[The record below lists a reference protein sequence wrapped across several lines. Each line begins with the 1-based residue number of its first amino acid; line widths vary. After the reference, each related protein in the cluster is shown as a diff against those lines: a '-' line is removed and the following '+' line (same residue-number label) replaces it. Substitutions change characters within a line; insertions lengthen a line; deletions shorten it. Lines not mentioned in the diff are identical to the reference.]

1 MRAPLE
7 PKPLPPK
14 KPSSQGANG
23 EAILIGILLP
33 VLVAAAWFGYAVY
46 DRTLH
51 PRELT
56 AKDEA
61 PSLIDDVAGFFG
73 GKTAPATVAEPV
85 PGATAGTGPAVE
97 PPIKPTGPA
106 TAVTPTVKEELPA
119 LAPRPYP
126 FDSISRRD
134 PQCRATLL
142 ADTKARVYDGKW
154 ESHYDRL
161 RYGLYPALTA
171 TSATDGARRFDDLW
185 ESNYFAIGLTQAD
198 FVRQVTPKTLR
209 EFMTDE
215 QVQPFLIELLGDA
228 ERMELFLANVKPG
241 DNLGNALRVW
251 ARLANDDA
259 KELKGKYVNL
269 QVATALVFDQKFTF
283 ARARDPKHE
292 RFTVDALERYR
303 YFRDNAQRQRLETD
317 LKKLEPYELIWV
329 VSAEA
334 TTEEMEWALKENDLR
349 KLKLAN
355 GDQQKDWSEAYPMI
369 NYRMDF
375 VTGAKPPKAP
385 PGKKAYKPLAESFTR
400 GTLEEIL
407 EVGGICM
414 DQSHFGTTAARAY
427 GIPAASVGGDGNRG
441 GHAWFAYLM
450 PNHQWNMGNG
460 FRPFNEPR
468 NLPGT
473 GRYADGYAN
482 GHTRDPQ
489 TGRGIGEF
497 EVQLTGDPK
506 RRMKSHYEKAFRL
519 RLAARVYAAN
529 TDQEGRYACLRFAT
543 HAAELSIDA
552 WKEAA
557 ACLEDLGPKAD
568 HERWRGFLRDMRVA
582 FNVSDED
589 KRWPDMLAIADGY
602 AEKHVWTDPKMTPEQ
617 IFKECRHSY
626 EVFMREKKRLRGD
639 TMDKTRY
646 DLIVLAAERTARQL
660 VKDTTPKGQENL
672 FFFLRHA
679 LQDNREHLP
688 TFRGLLD
695 NFYAAVKGNKK
706 LERFFL
712 EEMRRIYVR
721 EMEDTGNDVFRMK
734 TVLGLIDVMLPYF
747 GKCDEPELGRRLV
760 HDKEKIQKEL
770 EKLKKQ

>member
-7 PKPLPPK
+7 PKPLPTK
-14 KPSSQGANG
+14 KPKSGSGHG

-33 VLVAAAWFGYAVY
+33 VLLAAAWFGYAVF

-51 PRELT
+51 PRTLASQDDT
-56 AKDEA
+56 
-61 PSLIDDVAGFFG
+61 PSVIDNVAGFFG
-73 GKTAPATVAEPV
+73 HKPTVAVAEPV
-85 PGATAGTGPAVE
+85 PVTTAGTGPAIE

-106 TAVTPTVKEELPA
+106 VAVTPTVKEELPA

-134 PQCRATLL
+134 PKCLATLL
-142 ADTKARVYDGKW
+142 ADAKARVYDGKW

-171 TSATDGARRFDDLW
+171 TSATDEARRYDELW
-185 ESNYFAIGLTQAD
+185 ENRYFALGMTQAE
-198 FVRQVTPKTLR
+198 FVRQVTPAALR
-209 EFMTDE
+209 QFMTDE
-215 QVQPFLIELLGDA
+215 QVQPFLIALLADA
-228 ERMELFLANVKPG
+228 ERMELFLANLKPE

-259 KELKGKYVNL
+259 TELKNKYVNL
-269 QVATALVFDQKFTF
+269 QVATALVFDQRFSF
-283 ARARDPKHE
+283 SRARDPKHE

-303 YFRDNAQRQRLETD
+303 YFRDNAERQRLETD
-317 LKKLEPYELIWV
+317 LKKLAPYELVWV
-329 VSAEA
+329 VSAES
-334 TTEEMEWALKENDLR
+334 TTAEMEWALKENDLKR
-349 KLKLAN
+349 LKLVTA
-355 GDQQKDWSEAYPMI
+355 DQKNDWSEAYPMI

-375 VTGAKPPKAP
+375 VTGSRPPKAP
-385 PGKKAYKPLAESFTR
+385 PGKPAYKPLAESFTR
-400 GTLEEIL
+400 GTLEEIYD
-407 EVGGICM
+407 VGGICM
-414 DQSHFGTTAARAY
+414 DQSHFGTTTARAY

-543 HAAELSIDA
+543 HAAELSIDT

-557 ACLEDLGPKAD
+557 ACLEDLGTKAD
-568 HERWRGFLRDMRVA
+568 HERWRSFLRDMRVA

-602 AEKHVWTDPKMTPEQ
+602 AEKQVWTDPKMTPEQ
-617 IFKECRHSY
+617 IFKECRQSY

-646 DLIVLAAERTARQL
+646 DLIVVAAERTARQL

-672 FFFLRHA
+672 FFYLRHA

-747 GKCDEPELGRRLV
+747 GKCDEPELGRKLV

>member
-7 PKPLPPK
+7 PKPLPK
-14 KPSSQGANG
+14 KPKSGSGHG
-23 EAILIGILLP
+23 EAILIGVLLP
-33 VLVAAAWFGYAVY
+33 VLLAAAWFGYAVF

-51 PRELT
+51 PRTL
-56 AKDEA
+56 ASQDDA
-61 PSLIDDVAGFFG
+61 PSVIDNVAGFFG
-73 GKTAPATVAEPV
+73 QKPTVAVAEPV
-85 PGATAGTGPAVE
+85 PVTTAGTGPAIE

-106 TAVTPTVKEELPA
+106 VAVTPTVKEELPA

-134 PQCRATLL
+134 PKCLATLL
-142 ADTKARVYDGKW
+142 ADAKARVYDGKW

-171 TSATDGARRFDDLW
+171 TSATDEARRYDELW
-185 ESNYFAIGLTQAD
+185 ENRYFALGMTQAE
-198 FVRQVTPKTLR
+198 FVRQVTPVALR
-209 EFMTDE
+209 QFMTDE
-215 QVQPFLIELLGDA
+215 QVQPFLIALLADA
-228 ERMELFLANVKPG
+228 ERMELFLANLKPE

-259 KELKGKYVNL
+259 TELKDKYVNL
-269 QVATALVFDQKFTF
+269 QVATALVFDQRFSF
-283 ARARDPKHE
+283 SRARDPKHE

-303 YFRDNAQRQRLETD
+303 YFRDNAERQRLETD
-317 LKKLEPYELIWV
+317 LKKLAPYELVWV
-329 VSAEA
+329 VSAES
-334 TTEEMEWALKENDLR
+334 TTAEMEWALKENDLKR
-349 KLKLAN
+349 LKLVTA
-355 GDQQKDWSEAYPMI
+355 DQKNDWSEAYPMI

-375 VTGAKPPKAP
+375 VTGSRPPKAP
-385 PGKKAYKPLAESFTR
+385 PGKPAYKPLAESFTR
-400 GTLEEIL
+400 GTLEEIYD
-407 EVGGICM
+407 VGGICM
-414 DQSHFGTTAARAY
+414 DQSHFGTTTARAY

-441 GHAWFAYLM
+441 GHAWFAFLM
-450 PNHQWNMGNG
+450 PSHQWNMGNG
-460 FRPFNEPR
+460 FHPFNEPR

-473 GRYADGYAN
+473 GRYSDGYAN

-489 TGRGIGEF
+489 TGKSIGEF

-519 RLAARVYAAN
+519 RLAARVYQAN
-529 TDQEGRYACLRFAT
+529 TDPEGRYACLRFAT
-543 HAAELSIDA
+543 HAAELSIDT

-557 ACLEDLGPKAD
+557 TCLEDQGDKITFA
-568 HERWRGFLRDMRVA
+568 RWREFLRDMRVA
-582 FNVSDED
+582 FNIADED

-617 IFKECRHSY
+617 IFKECRQSY
-626 EVFMREKKRLRGD
+626 EVFLREKKRLQGN

-646 DLIVLAAERTARQL
+646 DLIVVAAERTARQL
-660 VKDTTPKGQENL
+660 VKDPTPKGQENL

-679 LQDNREHLP
+679 LEDNKEHLP

-712 EEMRRIYVR
+712 EEMRRVYVR

-734 TVLGLIDVMLPYF
+734 AVLALIDVMLPYF
-747 GKCDEPELGRRLV
+747 GKCDEPELGRKLG

-770 EKLKKQ
+770 DKLKKQ

>member
-7 PKPLPPK
+7 PKPLPTK
-14 KPSSQGANG
+14 KPTSGG
-23 EAILIGILLP
+23 GHTEALLIGILLP
-33 VLVAAAWFGYAVY
+33 VLLAAGWFGYAVY
-46 DRTLH
+46 DRALH
-51 PRELT
+51 PRVPT
-56 AKDEA
+56 GKDEA
-61 PSLIDDVAGFFG
+61 PSLVDDVAGFFG
-73 GKTAPATVAEPV
+73 KPATPAAVAETT
-85 PGATAGTGPAVE
+85 PGANAGTGPAAE

-106 TAVTPTVKEELPA
+106 TAVTPTVKEEAPA
-119 LAPRPYP
+119 LAVRPYP
-126 FDSISRRD
+126 FDTISCRD
-134 PQCRATLL
+134 PKCRATLL
-142 ADTKARVYDGKW
+142 ADAKARVYDGKW

-161 RYGLYPALTA
+161 RYGLYPALVA
-171 TSATDGARRFDDLW
+171 TSATDGDRRYDALW
-185 ESNYFAIGLTQAD
+185 EGDYFALGMTQAE

-215 QVQPFLIELLGDA
+215 QVQPFLIELLADA
-228 ERMELFLANVKPG
+228 GRMELFLANLKPE

-251 ARLANDDA
+251 ARLAGDDA
-259 KELKGKYVNL
+259 PELKGKYVNL
-269 QVATALVFDQKFTF
+269 QLATALVFDQKFTF
-283 ARARDPKHE
+283 GRARDPKHE

-303 YFRDNAQRQRLETD
+303 FFRDNAQRQRLETD

-334 TTEEMEWALKENDLR
+334 TTAEMEWALKEKELK
-349 KLKLAN
+349 KLKLVTA
-355 GDQQKDWSEAYPMI
+355 DQKNDWSEAYPMI

-375 VTGAKPPKAP
+375 VTGGKPPKAP
-385 PGKKAYKPLAESFTR
+385 AGKPAYKPLAESFTR
-400 GTLEEIL
+400 GTLEEIF

-414 DQSHFGTTAARAY
+414 DQSHFGTTTARAY

-450 PNHQWNMGNG
+450 PSHQWNMGNG
-460 FRPFNEPR
+460 FHPFNEPR

-489 TGRGIGEF
+489 TGKGIGEF

-506 RRMKSHYEKAFRL
+506 RRMRSHYEKAFRL
-519 RLAARVYAAN
+519 RLAARVYQAN
-529 TDQEGRYACLRFAT
+529 TDPEGRYACLRFAT

-557 ACLEDLGPKAD
+557 TCLEDQGDKVGFD
-568 HERWRGFLRDMRVA
+568 RWREFLRDMRVA

-589 KRWPDMLAIADGY
+589 KRWPDMIAIADGY

-617 IFKECRHSY
+617 IFKECRASY
-626 EVFMREKKRLRGD
+626 EMFLREKKRLHGN

-660 VKDTTPKGQENL
+660 IKDTTAKGQESL

-679 LQDNREHLP
+679 LEDNKEHLP

-695 NFYAAVKGNKK
+695 SFYVAVKGNKK
-706 LERFFL
+706 LERFYL
-712 EEMRRIYVR
+712 EEMRRVYVR

-734 TVLGLIDVMLPYF
+734 AVLALIDVMLPYF
-747 GKCDEPELGRRLV
+747 AKCDEPELGRKLG

-770 EKLKKQ
+770 DKLKKQ